1 MKSNILV
8 ITGHPDTE
16 SFCSALSQAYIE
28 GAKEQA
34 VQVRTLHMGE
44 LEFEP
49 NLKFGYRQR
58 TELEADLLKAQE
70 LIRWAD
76 HIVLVYPVWWGMMPA
91 VMKGFFDRIL
101 LPGFAFRYKENSVFF
116 DKLLTGKTARLIVT
130 SDTPSW
136 YNRLIYGRAGH
147 RVVKQSILQF
157 CGIKPVR
164 VTDIGPVTHATAENR
179 KKWLEQAKRMGARLA

>member
-28 GAKEQA
+28 GAKEQP
-34 VQVRTLHMGE
+34 VQVRALHMGE

-76 HIVLVYPVWWGMMPA
+76 RIVLVYPVWWGMMPA

-101 LPGFAFRYKENSVFF
+101 LPGFAFRYKENSMFF

-136 YNRLIYGRAGH
+136 YNRLIYGQAGH

>member
-16 SFCSALSQAYIE
+16 SFCSALSQAYFE
-28 GAKEQA
+28 GAKQQA
-34 VQVRTLHMGE
+34 VQVRTIHMGE
-44 LEFEP
+44 ITFEP
-49 NLKFGYRQR
+49 NLKNGYRQR

-76 HIVLVYPVWWGMMPA
+76 HLVFVYPVWWGAMPA
-91 VMKGFFDRIL
+91 VLKGFFDRVF
-101 LPGFAFRYKENSVFF
+101 LPGFAFRYKENSMFM

-136 YNRLIYGRAGH
+136 YNRLIYGQAGH
-147 RVVKQSILQF
+147 RVMKQNILHF

-164 VTDIGPVTHATAENR
+164 VTEITPVTQSTEEKR
-179 KKWLEQAKRMGARLA
+179 KIWLDQVKRMGERLA

>member
-28 GAKEQA
+28 GAKEQP
-34 VQVRTLHMGE
+34 VQVRALHMGE

-101 LPGFAFRYKENSVFF
+101 LPGFAFRYKENSMFF

-136 YNRLIYGRAGH
+136 YNRLIYGQAGH

>member
-28 GAKEQA
+28 GAKEQP

-70 LIRWAD
+70 LIQWAD
-76 HIVLVYPVWWGMMPA
+76 HLVLVYPVWWGMMPA

-101 LPGFAFRYKENSVFF
+101 LPGFAFRYKENSIFF

-136 YNRLIYGRAGH
+136 YNRLIYGQAGH

-164 VTDIGPVTHATAENR
+164 ITDIGPVTHATAENR